1 MREGELFPVMISL
14 PTGSLKEFSR
24 YLMRCLTRG
33 YKSNAVVTRFSLS
46 KATNK
51 GGIAYAKA
59 VFRME
64 RKLTEDE
71 MALISRMSDQIKEI
85 SQKVGFEE
93 ADTTDVESSSPA
105 PVAPMSPMATAG
117 VFHQSA

>member
-1 MREGELFPVMISL
+1 
-14 PTGSLKEFSR
+14 
-24 YLMRCLTRG
+24 MRCLTKG
-33 YKSNAVVTRFSLS
+33 YKSNAVVTRFSLT
-46 KATNK
+46 KTTNK

-71 MALISRMSDQIKEI
+71 MALIARMSDQIKEI

-93 ADTTDVESSSPA
+93 ADTTDTEISDASVGAAVTPI
-105 PVAPMSPMATAG
+105 ATAG
-117 VFHQSA
+117 MFHQSA